1 MPRTRDC
8 GTRGDTKIKPE
19 EEIVTIPRITIPARA
34 RQLRDYGTM
43 RDYLRIRSEEKQAER
58 AAKRPTTV

>member
-1 MPRTRDC
+1 
-8 GTRGDTKIKPE
+8 
-19 EEIVTIPRITIPARA
+19 VTIPRITIPARA